1 MIDNEGSNYEQEIA
15 ISIPVTRDYVDLID
29 NQSRTLEPEID
40 SENYFDKFLLD
51 IANIKDISALEDN
64 SIYFDSN
71 LDDITMRC
79 INFFQDELDS
89 VFESDLG
96 IRFQNANLFLLRAI
110 YNVFVCKFVNYF
122 IYFIN
127 GIQNMDESFVNDIP
141 DYEVYKYKYFK
152 EKMAKKESKYSDISD
167 YIQYVLSLNL
177 SFNDYISI
185 ALLEAEGD
193 VDLSAIFIE
202 DANYRIEADFNFLLN
217 KIRKILLSPT
227 ISDYVISRVIDQ
239 LEPEISES
247 IAF

>member
-1 MIDNEGSNYEQEIA
+1 MIENEGSNYEQEIA
-15 ISIPVTRDYVDLID
+15 ISIPITRDYVDLID
-29 NQSRTLEPEID
+29 NQSKSLEPDID

-51 IANIKDISALEDN
+51 IAHVSDISSLEDN

-89 VFESDLG
+89 VFESNLG

-110 YNVFVCKFVNYF
+110 YNVFVNKFVNYF

-127 GIQNMDESFVNDIP
+127 GIQNMDDSFANDIP

-152 EKMAKKESKYSDISD
+152 EKIAKKESKYTDISD
-167 YIQYVLSLNL
+167 YLQYVLSLNL

-185 ALLEAEGD
+185 ALLESSGD

-202 DANYRIEADFNFLLN
+202 DANYRIEVDFGFLLS
-217 KIRKILLSPT
+217 KIRKILFSPT
-227 ISDYVISRVIDQ
+227 INDYVISRVIDQ
-239 LEPEISES
+239 LEPETSDS
-247 IAF
+247 IVF